1 MNPVKDRLQS
11 LDVFRGLTIAA
22 MIIVN
27 TPGDEEQSFGMLKH
41 SAWNGCTPTDLVF
54 PCFIFMMG
62 ISIVFALQSKKDD
75 IAKRGDILL
84 KSLKRMAL
92 LILIGWGIQLVY
104 HFNFSTLRFPGVL
117 PRLGVVYFLTTLIY
131 LYVSQKGWKYIF
143 GGILIGYYVLI
154 CLVPLQGSYAVTP
167 MHNVAAVIDRFFFS
181 EKHLAKFAYTDP
193 CGIIGTLPSVC
204 SAMIGLYAGTIL
216 KEVKLSPN
224 NKFGSLTAL
233 GSLFT
238 LAGLLFQLIFP
249 LNKPLW
255 SSSYVLFAGGI
266 CMAAF
271 AFCYWLIDIKKIKM
285 PYWVFTVFGVNAIAS
300 YVLSE
305 VLPKPLNYIQVT
317 AVGGK
322 VSGIQAINDL
332 VFEKLFAPQWAS
344 LITAIVFTFLV
355 WLPMFIFFKRKVI
368 IKI

>member
-1 MNPVKDRLQS
+1 MNPIKERLQS

-27 TPGDEEQSFGMLKH
+27 TPGDGDHVFAPLKH
-41 SAWNGCTPTDLVF
+41 SEWNGCTPTDLVF

-75 IAKRGDILL
+75 PEKRSGILI
-84 KSLKRMAL
+84 KALKRMIL
-92 LILIGWGIQLVY
+92 LILTGWGIQLVY

-117 PRLGVVYFLTTLIY
+117 PRLGVVYFLSTVIY

-143 GGILIGYYVLI
+143 GGILIGYYIVVCLI
-154 CLVPLQGSYAVTP
+154 PLQGSYSVTP
-167 MHNVAAVIDRFFFS
+167 THNIAAVVDRFFLS
-181 EKHLAKFAYTDP
+181 ASHLAKFAYTDP
-193 CGIIGTLPSVC
+193 CGILGTLPSVC

-216 KEVKLSPN
+216 KEVKLSAN
-224 NKFGSLTAL
+224 SKFGSLI
-233 GSLFT
+233 LFG
-238 LAGLLFQLIFP
+238 LILIVAGLLSALLFP

-266 CMAAF
+266 CITAF
-271 AFCYWLIDIKKIKM
+271 ALCYLLIDIKNIKM
-285 PYWVFTVFGVNAIAS
+285 PYWIFSVFGVNAIAS

-305 VLPKPLNYIQVT
+305 VLPKPLSFISIDT
-317 AVGGK
+317 GHSK
-322 VSGIQAINDL
+322 ISGMAIINDL
-332 VFEKLFAPQWAS
+332 VFARIINPEWSS
-344 LITAIVFTFLV
+344 LLTALVFTLLI
-355 WLPMFIFFKRKVI
+355 WLPAYVLYKRKVI

>member
-27 TPGDEEQSFGMLKH
+27 TPGDGDHSFGPLKH
-41 SAWNGCTPTDLVF
+41 SDWNGCTPTDLVF

-62 ISIVFALQSKKDD
+62 ISIVFALQSKKADPAKHRD
-75 IAKRGDILL
+75 IIL
-84 KSLKRMAL
+84 KSLKRTAL

-117 PRLGVVYFLTTLIY
+117 PRLGVVYFLSTVIY

-143 GGILIGYYVLI
+143 GGILIGYYILI
-154 CLVPLQGSYAVTP
+154 CLIPLQGSYAVTP
-167 MHNVAAVIDRFFFS
+167 THNMAAVIDRFFLS

-193 CGIIGTLPSVC
+193 CGIIGTLPAVC

-216 KEVKLSPN
+216 KEINLSAK
-224 NKFGSLTAL
+224 NKFGSLTLL
-233 GSLFT
+233 GSIFI
-238 LAGLLFQLIFP
+238 AVGLLFNLVFP

-266 CMAAF
+266 CMMAF
-271 AFCYWLIDIKKIKM
+271 AFCYWLIDIKKIKI
-285 PYWVFTVFGVNAIAS
+285 PYWIFTVFGVNAIAS

-305 VLPKPLNYIQVT
+305 VLPEPLGLIRVT
-317 AVGGK
+317 TAHGKIGGMH
-322 VSGIQAINDL
+322 IINDL
-332 VFEKLFAPQWAS
+332 VFGTVFSPQWAS
-344 LITAIVFTFLV
+344 LVTALVFTVLV
-355 WLPMFIFFKRKVI
+355 WLPMFVFYKKKVI